1 MSFNPDRSKQAEEVI
16 FSRKA
21 SIQSHPVLTFDN
33 NPVIKTTQH
42 KHLGLILDEKLN
54 FKEHLKE
61 KMSKTYKGIAA
72 LRKLQNII
80 PRNSLLT
87 IYKSFI
93 RPHLDYGDIIYHQPN
108 NGSLSQ
114 KIESIQYKA
123 ALAIKGA
130 IHGTSQTK
138 LYNELGIQ
146 SVKLRQWFRRLCY
159 FFKIQSSGLPQ
170 YLNDLIPKPSLR
182 YTTCFSHLPNFK
194 VRTEPSRNSFFPYT
208 VNEWNNL
215 DNIIKSSES
224 YLMFRIRMLNLIRPK
239 CNETYGIHNP
249 NGLKLLIPLRLGTSH
264 PNDLKFNHN
273 FRDCI
278 NPLCSCS

>member
-1 MSFNPDRSKQAEEVI
+1 MVYINDICSNLSTNVKLFADDTSLISTVNDANKSFQNLRNDLCITSNWTWQWKMPFNPDRSKQAQEVI
-16 FSRKA
+16 FSRKT

-33 NPVIKTTQH
+33 CPVIKTTHH

-61 KMSKTYKGIAA
+61 KMFKALKGIAV

-108 NGSLSQ
+108 NVSLCQ
-114 KIESIQYKA
+114 KIESIQYQA
-123 ALAIKGA
+123 ALAITGA

-138 LYNELGIQ
+138 LYNELGIE
-146 SVKLRQWFRRLCY
+146 SMKLRQWFRRLCY

-182 YTTCFSHLPNFK
+182 YATRFAPLVNFK
-194 VRTEPSRNSFFPYT
+194 VRTGFFPSFFPST

-215 DNIIKSSES
+215 DNIIK
-224 YLMFRIRMLNLIRPK
+224 YLNR
-239 CNETYGIHNP
+239 T
-249 NGLKLLIPLRLGTSH
+249 
-264 PNDLKFNHN
+264 
-273 FRDCI
+273 
-278 NPLCSCS
+278 